1 MQTTRDILENRLPPL
16 FNAGLAALALASGVY
31 TYLGARELLV
41 GDRAVPA
48 AMTFSIAVTIGLYL
62 FWRALFEVAPRV
74 TGLIARVR
82 FAFYLLLGSLA
93 AVVMSSCLN
102 ATALAGAAAIDQHLA
117 RYAEQAQHAFDDA
130 HRAALAPQ
138 NLQRDLVQV
147 ASRFDELAA
156 GEERS
161 GTLTGAPGVGTVTV
175 FLHQT
180 ASQFRTLAGQV
191 AMDAGRVEELRAQ
204 GGELVSYLRTLAAV
218 AADPRAKVDR
228 FGEAVQR
235 LTGVIA
241 QMQET
246 TGADTVLRALEN
258 ADEFVQ
264 PAETGQGATRQRQRA
279 AVEEV
284 RVFVAGQVEEL
295 EAAIIGHQATVRL
308 PDFEPM
314 STSKAVMRYWR
325 DFVPSWGGAIAIDL
339 LPVVLLGILVT
350 AHNWLRRQERALAR
364 CLRKEERIHA

>member
-16 FNAGLAALALASGVY
+16 FNAGLAGLALASGVY
-31 TYLGARELLV
+31 TYLGARDLLV
-41 GDRAVPA
+41 GARAVPA
-48 AMTFSIAVTIGLYL
+48 AMTFAIAVTIGLYL

-82 FAFYLLLGSLA
+82 FAFYLLLGALA
-93 AVVMSSCLN
+93 AVAMSSWLN

-117 RYAEQAQHAFDDA
+117 RYAEQAQRAFDDA
-130 HRAALAPQ
+130 HRAALGPQ

-147 ASRFDELAA
+147 ASRFDELAT

-180 ASQFRTLAGQV
+180 ASQFRTLASQV
-191 AMDAGRVEELRAQ
+191 AADAGRVELLRAE
-204 GGELVSYLRTLAAV
+204 GGELVGYLRTIAAFPT
-218 AADPRAKVDR
+218 DPRAKVDR

-246 TGADTVLRALEN
+246 TGADTVRRALEN

-264 PAETGQGATRQRQRA
+264 PAETGYGATRERQRE
-279 AVEEV
+279 AVGEV
-284 RVFVAGQVEEL
+284 RAFVAGQVAEL
-295 EAAIIGHQATVRL
+295 EAALDGHRNSVRM
-308 PDFEPM
+308 PAFEPL
-314 STSKAVMRYWR
+314 SASRAVMRYR
-325 DFVPSWGGAIAIDL
+325 YDFVPSWAGAIAIDL

-350 AHNWLRRQERALAR
+350 THSWLRRQERALAR
-364 CLRKEERIHA
+364 QQRREASCHA